1 MEESWKNRPRNCCV
15 PKHDYKLDTIP
26 NSTIEWLTCGETRII
41 HRCEKCMKFTYNEL
55 LLECSESICKK
66 CREERVRN
74 DRNECAICFEEIT
87 EQHALIP
94 CGHSDLCALCAIR
107 IIDTPCPFCRR
118 TITGEMKIF
127 KH

>member
-1 MEESWKNRPRNCCV
+1 MEESWKNRRV

-26 NSTIEWLTCGETRII
+26 DSTVEWLTYGETRII
-41 HRCEKCMKFTYNEL
+41 HRCTKCLEFIYNTL
-55 LLECSESICKK
+55 LPRGSEPICKK
-66 CREERVRN
+66 CREEEERVRN
-74 DRNECAICFEEIT
+74 DRKECAICCEEIT

-107 IIDTPCPFCRR
+107 TIEHPCPFCRI

-127 KH
+127 T